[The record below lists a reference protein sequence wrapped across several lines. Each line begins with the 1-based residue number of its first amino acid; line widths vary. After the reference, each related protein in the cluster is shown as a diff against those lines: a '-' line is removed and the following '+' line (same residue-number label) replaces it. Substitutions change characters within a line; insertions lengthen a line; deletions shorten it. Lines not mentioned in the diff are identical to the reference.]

1 MIKGL
6 ALVLTIFGIGGLI
19 LGVMGIF
26 GHDYTSF
33 NPWALGILGLIFFLA
48 GISLLKSRSKD
59 TDEV

>member
-6 ALVLTIFGIGGLI
+6 ALVLTIFGIAGLI

-26 GHDYTSF
+26 GRNYTQFS
-33 NPWALGILGLIFFLA
+33 PWALGILGLIFFLA